1 MGLHIHFSG
10 GSSPWFLMSRPSR
23 LHMYELL
30 QGSVGHASA
39 NRAFYP
45 SFLLPVLY
53 VLPVAQ
59 SWINNWNWPEKKT
72 GQTEWLELFAF
83 FSSFHV

>member
-10 GSSPWFLMSRPSR
+10 GSSPWFLVSWPSRR

-30 QGSVGHASA
+30 QDSVGHASA

-59 SWINNWNWPEKKT
+59 SWINNWDWPEKKS
-72 GQTEWLELFAF
+72 GK
-83 FSSFHV
+83 SDD